1 MPDNEYDMQRII
13 KVLDLIDKKIQINTQ
28 TNDNL
33 LYNVA

>member
-1 MPDNEYDMQRII
+1 MPENKGDMKKII
-13 KVLDLIDKKIQINTQ
+13 KVLDLIDKKIQINTK